1 MGIIIDSNEYMYDKV
16 LDISIVF
23 SLGLVLLGLFYTM
36 RQNVDFFIL
45 LYSIFFMSLT
55 FYNLI
60 YINYKKNK
68 NNTRNYNILNFINIY
83 AIFLNF
89 FIVSTVFFK
98 IHR

>member
-1 MGIIIDSNEYMYDKV
+1 MGIIINSNEYVYDKV

-45 LYSIFFMSLT
+45 LYSIFFMSVT

-60 YINYKKNK
+60 YINYGKNK

-89 FIVSTVFFK
+89 FIISTVFFK